1 MQSLRS
7 KKNPL
12 IVITTEEE
20 PVGNR
25 GREKHEAPL
34 AATAADQGED
44 AMEEENID

>member
-25 GREKHEAPL
+25 GEKHEAPL